1 LHDNQPGNLRVATC
15 FVQLDAAFWSIV
27 RSVAMV
33 TGKWVLVVDDDEDL
47 RNFVVEMLQ
56 GAGYAATAASGGAA
70 ALTMMGTGAPA
81 LVLSDLVMPKMD
93 GHEFLVRTRQLL
105 GPAMPPFIFATALPP
120 ELAGVTEPVLAKPYG
135 LDQLLDVVGY
145 HCRA

>member
-1 LHDNQPGNLRVATC
+1 MAT
-15 FVQLDAAFWSIV
+15 A
-27 RSVAMV
+27 

-105 GPAMPPFIFATALPP
+105 GPSMPPFVFATALPP
-120 ELAGVTEPVLAKPYG
+120 DMAGVAGPVLTKPYD
-135 LDQLLDVVGY
+135 LDQLFEVVGH